1 MPKEH
6 KKRGRRAEEKKRKHD
21 DHNNEDELH
30 AKRQRLSEHHVLPS
44 QDVDMAGGEQLYD
57 QQGLA
62 YPNPDDAKYFGM
74 LDDEEQE
81 YFKRADDMLEANQFQ
96 DEEDRSNFLA
106 SVYKEA
112 EGKELKMACSQGC
125 SRLMERLIQTST
137 TARLKTLFQKF
148 SSNFLHLVQHR
159 FASHCCESLFIQ
171 AAPCVT
177 AELHA
182 GTQREDPDQPNQ
194 VLVPMEDLFLSAIQ
208 ELDEYLGFLM
218 TDRFASHTLRVLL
231 VVLSGQALAATGSH
245 SVLRSKKKEHV
256 YAGSEKKP
264 DFSLEARAV
273 PACFT
278 NAMEHIITKS
288 VAGLDTSSLRA
299 LATSQTGNP
308 TLQLLISLEL
318 STFGKSKARDEKSIM
333 YKLLPDDPI
342 SDTNDSGKWL
352 SALAYDTVGSR
363 LLETIIKDCPGKMF
377 KPIYRQL
384 FKSRLEK
391 LARNDTA
398 SYVVSEILK
407 RLGKDDLK
415 EAMELLC
422 FSMTTLVEHNRT
434 ALIRTLI
441 QRCVYREI
449 DTSRIAQALEVAYT
463 GPRGFEITKL
473 LKPQDLPSENAKG
486 TKDQA
491 ADKLH
496 GSLLAQEMVKVPG
509 ALSTLI
515 FDSLA
520 RLTPQLSLAIA
531 RDPTSSHALQASL
544 KGDNSSVIFRRKMI
558 QHFYGHV
565 AEMALDPAASH
576 VIDAVWVGTN
586 GLAFIRE
593 RIAEE
598 LAEAEPSLR
607 ESHVGRAVWRN
618 WKMDLYKRRRRDW
631 VVESRQEAGSDGFMS
646 FPDVEKLS
654 VDDGKGAGSGSGSGR
669 SKPAGAHMSAIE
681 KARINF
687 AKKKEKEAAAK
698 GKERAGTAVAV

>member
-6 KKRGRRAEEKKRKHD
+6 KKRGRRAEEKKRKHE
-21 DHNNEDELH
+21 DHHEDEVE
-30 AKRQRLSEHHVLPS
+30 AKRPRVSAEH
-44 QDVDMAGGEQLYD
+44 VDMAEGEQLYN
-57 QQGLA
+57 QEGQA

-74 LDDEEQE
+74 LDEDEQE

-96 DEEDRSNFLA
+96 DEDDRSNFLA

-137 TARLKTLFQKF
+137 TGQLKTLFQKF

-177 AELHA
+177 TELRS
-182 GTQREDPDQPNQ
+182 GPQREDSDDPSD
-194 VLVPMEDLFLSAIQ
+194 VLVSMEDLFLSAIR

-231 VVLSGQALAATGSH
+231 VVLSGQALAATGGTH
-245 SVLRSKKKEHV
+245 SGSLLRSKKKEHV

-273 PACFT
+273 PAGFT
-278 NAMEHIITKS
+278 QAMENIITKS

-318 STFGKSKARDEKSIM
+318 STFGKSKAKDENSIM

-342 SDTNDSGKWL
+342 SDINDSGKWL

-422 FSMTTLVEHNRT
+422 FNMTILVEHNRT
-434 ALIRTLI
+434 ALIKTLI

-449 DTSRIAQALEVAYT
+449 ETSRIAQTLEAAYS

-473 LKPQDLPSENAKG
+473 LRTQDLPLENVKG

-509 ALSTLI
+509 ALSNLI
-515 FDSLA
+515 FDSFA

-544 KGDNSSVIFRRKMI
+544 KGENSSVIFRRKMI

-576 VIDAVWVGTN
+576 VIDAVWTGTN

-598 LAEAEPSLR
+598 LAEAEASLR

-646 FPDVEKLS
+646 FPEVEKLELG
-654 VDDGKGAGSGSGSGR
+654 DDGKVA
-669 SKPAGAHMSAIE
+669 SKVKVGGHMSAIE
-681 KARINF
+681 KARIKF
-687 AKKKEKEAAAK
+687 AQKKEKENAAK
-698 GKERAGTAVAV
+698 GKERVASAVAV

>member
-1 MPKEH
+1 MY
-6 KKRGRRAEEKKRKHD
+6 
-21 DHNNEDELH
+21 N
-30 AKRQRLSEHHVLPS
+30 S
-44 QDVDMAGGEQLYD
+44 
-57 QQGLA
+57 
-62 YPNPDDAKYFGM
+62 
-74 LDDEEQE
+74 
-81 YFKRADDMLEANQFQ
+81 
-96 DEEDRSNFLA
+96 
-106 SVYKEA
+106 
-112 EGKELKMACSQGC
+112 
-125 SRLMERLIQTST
+125 
-137 TARLKTLFQKF
+137 
-148 SSNFLHLVQHR
+148 FLHLVQHR

-177 AELHA
+177 AEIHA
-182 GTQREDPDQPNQ
+182 GPQREDPDDPNE
-194 VLVPMEDLFLSAIQ
+194 VLVSMEDLFLSASR
-208 ELDEYLGFLM
+208 ELDEYLGYLM
-218 TDRFASHTLRVLL
+218 TDRYASHTLRVLL
-231 VVLSGQALAATGSH
+231 VILSGQALVATGGTH
-245 SVLRSKKKEHV
+245 SGSLLRSKKKEHV
-256 YAGSEKKP
+256 YTGSEKKP
-264 DFSLEARAV
+264 EFSLEARAV
-273 PACFT
+273 PSGFT
-278 NAMEHIITKS
+278 QAMEHIITKS

-318 STFGKSKARDEKSIM
+318 SAYGKSKARDENSIM

-342 SDTNDSGKWL
+342 SDINDSGKWL

-422 FSMTTLVEHNRT
+422 FNMTILVEHNRT
-434 ALIRTLI
+434 ALIKTLI

-449 DTSRIAQALEVAYT
+449 DTARIAQSLEVAYT
-463 GPRGFEITKL
+463 GPNGFEITKL
-473 LKPQDLPSENAKG
+473 LKTQDRPLENAKG
-486 TKDQA
+486 TKDHQA
-491 ADKLH
+491 ADTRH

-509 ALSTLI
+509 ALSNLI
-515 FDSLA
+515 FDSFA

-531 RDPTSSHALQASL
+531 RDPTSSHALQASI
-544 KGDNSSVIFRRKMI
+544 KGENSSVIFRRKMI

-631 VVESRQEAGSDGFMS
+631 VVESRQEAGSNGFMS
-646 FPDVEKLS
+646 FPDVEKLGLGE
-654 VDDGKGAGSGSGSGR
+654 GKMKVNG
-669 SKPAGAHMSAIE
+669 HMNAIE
-681 KARINF
+681 RARINF

-698 GKERAGTAVAV
+698 GKERVGSAVAV